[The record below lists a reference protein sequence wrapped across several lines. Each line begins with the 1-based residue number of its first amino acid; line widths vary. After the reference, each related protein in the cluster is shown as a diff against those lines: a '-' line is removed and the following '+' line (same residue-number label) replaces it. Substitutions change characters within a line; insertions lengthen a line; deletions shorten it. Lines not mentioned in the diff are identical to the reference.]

1 MERYNLWFFLKRAED
16 LPGQWVA
23 HCLDLDVVT
32 QGDGA
37 SHAIQM
43 LAEAVAMTIEHARAA
58 GRDPFTG
65 RRAPQE
71 SWDELYDL
79 LEHGER
85 VDAHEML
92 DRPDPAM
99 VALAGGFTL
108 LLEPKS
114 NVKPKQTVRAAVRS
128 RVAGHAALS
137 G

>member
-1 MERYNLWFFLKRAED
+1 MERYNLWFYVKRAED
-16 LPGQWVA
+16 LPGQWIA

-32 QGDGA
+32 QGNDA

-43 LAEAVAMTIEHARAA
+43 LAEAVAMTIGHERES
-58 GRDPFTG
+58 GRDLLAG

-79 LEHGER
+79 VERGER
-85 VDAHEML
+85 VDAREIL
-92 DRPDPAM
+92 DGPDPQM

-108 LLEPKS
+108 LLEPQS
-114 NVKPKQTVRAAVRS
+114 NLKPRQTVRAAVRS
-128 RVAGHAALS
+128 RAVEHAPLS